1 VSERGVCSTMNA
13 GDETWT
19 SLPIWV
25 NAVMSVCAYGLTVR
39 LIPRI
44 KSMFV
49 KANLY
54 GVDMSKRNSG
64 KV

>member
-1 VSERGVCSTMNA
+1 MMH
-13 GDETWT
+13 ETWKLL
-19 SLPIWV
+19 LPICI

-44 KSMFV
+44 KLMFV

-54 GVDMSKRNSG
+54 GVDMSKRSSG
-64 KV
+64 QM